1 MRIAIAYSRRAK
13 VGGIET
19 YLDNLIP
26 ELHHLGH
33 SLAFLHEVNEASER
47 EQIALPNDSPAW
59 CVDELG
65 AEQGL
70 AKLSDWRPDLIFAH
84 GYYGTCISGAKLF
97 KTPSVKP
104 CDRRFGPQC
113 LLHYYPHRCGGLSPI
128 TMLREYQRQTK
139 RLETL

>member
-1 MRIAIAYSRRAK
+1 MRIAIAYSRRTK

-26 ELHHLGH
+26 ELHRLGH
-33 SLAFLHEVNEASER
+33 SLAFLHEVDCASER

-65 AEQGL
+65 AKQGL

-84 GYYGTCISGAKLF
+84 GLAEPELERQLVQIAPAVFFAPGYYGTCISEAKLF
-97 KTPSVKP
+97 QKPSVKP
-104 CDRRFGPQC
+104 FGV
-113 LLHYYPHRCGGLSPI
+113 
-128 TMLREYQRQTK
+128 
-139 RLETL
+139 RLAPNVLPPAT